1 MSKVWLEIAE
11 DKSRPEGGHAVIR
24 LHGVADLSQQPTFTI
39 DPIDGETGETRARIN
54 GAFSPL
60 STRQT
65 PDGLELVIGPDVVE
79 NPALLPGTPVAI
91 EVAAA
96 GVRAEVLWPSIM
108 PLVRQRRQPVVM
120 STARRLTVVQ
130 AGRDQSRAVVAAGG
144 GRPRVV
150 EAVVP
155 ATDAKPGEPAPIP
168 FAAVATAAHAARQAV
183 AVEPLAVAARAPV
196 PLRDTVI
203 PLPRSLAAEAAR
215 SAEMAAAADAAT
227 AAAIAPSAAPAP
239 VAPML
244 APTPTSTALEP
255 AAPRPAPA
263 AIAHQADT
271 DALGRRLSGIAML
284 MALLAIGSSLLVLQ
298 MVRSMRG
305 GSSTPAQLATA
316 APAASG
322 ALSPALP
329 APPSAMYEIFKV
341 GTLSPRGTESGGV
354 DIAKALA
361 LADTYIHSSGSA
373 RDLREGEFWLKR
385 ALAMSLGD
393 DRSRWALTQLGS
405 LYAAPAEGDP
415 SYEKARLAWEMAA
428 GLGDS
433 VAMCFLGNLHQFG
446 LGVPASRS
454 TALRWY
460 ELAKQSGGCRGVDDM
475 IARVKR

>member
-1 MSKVWLEIAE
+1 MSKVWLEVAE
-11 DKSRPEGGHAVIR
+11 DKSKPEGGHAVIR
-24 LHGVADLSQQPTFTI
+24 LHGINALSQQPTFTI
-39 DPIDGETGETRARIN
+39 EPIDGDTGEPGTRIN

-65 PDGLELVIGPDVVE
+65 PDGLELLVGPDIVE

-108 PLVRQRRQPVVM
+108 PLVRKRKQAVVM

-130 AGRDQSRAVVAAGG
+130 AGRDQQRAVAAASG
-144 GRPRVV
+144 GRPRPV
-150 EAVVP
+150 EVP
-155 ATDAKPGEPAPIP
+155 APALYAVSDAPSPPEKAPAEVPTPIPLDAAHVEPKPKPMPVDFAASPPGLAQQRDVVVSLPRAAQIDRPASPAQAPPAP
-168 FAAVATAAHAARQAV
+168 
-183 AVEPLAVAARAPV
+183 
-196 PLRDTVI
+196 
-203 PLPRSLAAEAAR
+203 AEAP
-215 SAEMAAAADAAT
+215 AAQ
-227 AAAIAPSAAPAP
+227 
-239 VAPML
+239 
-244 APTPTSTALEP
+244 STALEP
-255 AAPRPAPA
+255 APARPAPVV
-263 AIAHQADT
+263 QPNRADA

-305 GSSTPAQLATA
+305 SAPAPATA
-316 APAASG
+316 TATVDGSARSSAAA
-322 ALSPALP
+322 ALLTSVP

-341 GTLSPRGTESGGV
+341 GTISPRGTQSGGV

-361 LADTYIHSSGSA
+361 LADTYIHSSGTA
-373 RDLREGEFWLKR
+373 RDLREAEFWLKR

-405 LYAAPAEGDP
+405 LYAAPTEGDP

-446 LGVPASRS
+446 LGVPASRG

-460 ELAKQSGGCRGVDDM
+460 ELAKQNGGCRGIDEL
-475 IARVKR
+475 IQRVKR